1 MFASH
6 VKMRGEQSEESGMN
20 NPASNIGA
28 VTSRQAWQFAMVPV
42 EIKGDELHFLST
54 AKFAPRAMRF
64 VRHVL
69 RMRPC
74 VRLVNEIALRDRL
87 IQEFDMGGLMPLG
100 MSPGV
105 ARWKPKKI
113 SDNGSS
119 RI

>member
-1 MFASH
+1 MNALRL
-6 VKMRGEQSEESGMN
+6 KMKGDRSEELSMD

-42 EIKGDELHFLST
+42 EIKGDELHLLST
-54 AKFAPRAMRF
+54 PQFAPRAMRF

-74 VRLVNEIALRDRL
+74 VRLVSEIALRDRL
-87 IQEFDMGGLMPLG
+87 IQEFDMGGSMPLG
-100 MSPGV
+100 MSPSV

>member
-1 MFASH
+1 MNALR
-6 VKMRGEQSEESGMN
+6 VKMKGERSEELSMD

-42 EIKGDELHFLST
+42 EIKGDELHLLST
-54 AKFAPRAMRF
+54 PQFAPRAMRF

-74 VRLVNEIALRDRL
+74 VRLVSEITLRDRL
-87 IQEFDMGGLMPLG
+87 IQEFGSDGFALG
-100 MSPGV
+100 MRPAV
-105 ARWKPKKI
+105 ARWTKKKN